1 MSMRKHS
8 TLFVTA
14 ALLFGALALTGC
26 DEGEQGRILRYEK
39 GVYLGKPDSGLTE
52 QQVDELRQRAR
63 MQQGG

>member
-1 MSMRKHS
+1 MRKHS
-8 TLFVTA
+8 HLLMIATL
-14 ALLFGALALTGC
+14 LIGGLALAGC

-39 GVYLGKPDSGLTE
+39 GVYLGKPDPGLTE